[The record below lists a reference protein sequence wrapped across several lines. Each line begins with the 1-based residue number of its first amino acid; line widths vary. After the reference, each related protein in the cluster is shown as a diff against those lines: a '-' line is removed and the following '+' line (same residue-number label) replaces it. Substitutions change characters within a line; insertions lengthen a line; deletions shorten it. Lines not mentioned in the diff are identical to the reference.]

1 MFDRP
6 DLAGRHVI
14 RSNVSH
20 PVDTVRVRDRRG
32 DSPMHERVHHT
43 QARKA
48 FRPGGGS
55 YAARLV
61 SAVDRDALVARLSD
75 HVRVALVVARPDR
88 LAAVLRRADV
98 SLIETAPLVL
108 VSESYG
114 VLGVATGPAEPPSQL
129 RVWSNISLLE
139 DGEAVEIPAVDPE
152 QPSLQLL
159 AARRAA

>member
-1 MFDRP
+1 MD
-6 DLAGRHVI
+6 
-14 RSNVSH
+14 
-20 PVDTVRVRDRRG
+20 
-32 DSPMHERVHHT
+32 ERVHHT

-55 YAARLV
+55 YAGRLV
-61 SAVDRDALVARLSD
+61 SALDRDALVARLSD
-75 HVRVALVVARPDR
+75 DVQVALVVARPER

-108 VSESYG
+108 VSEAYG
-114 VLGVATGPAEPPSQL
+114 VLGVATGPTEPPAQL
-129 RVWSNISLLE
+129 RVWSNVSLLE
-139 DGEAVEIPAVDPE
+139 NGEAVEIPAVDPE

>member
-1 MFDRP
+1 
-6 DLAGRHVI
+6 
-14 RSNVSH
+14 
-20 PVDTVRVRDRRG
+20 
-32 DSPMHERVHHT
+32 MHERVHHP

-114 VLGVATGPAEPPSQL
+114 VLGVATGPAEPPSPR
-129 RVWSNISLLE
+129 RVGSSSSRRGGGGACE
-139 DGEAVEIPAVDPE
+139 PRAGDPE
-152 QPSLQLL
+152 RPSLQLL

>member
-1 MFDRP
+1 
-6 DLAGRHVI
+6 
-14 RSNVSH
+14 
-20 PVDTVRVRDRRG
+20 
-32 DSPMHERVHHT
+32 MHERVHHT

-61 SAVDRDALVARLSD
+61 SAWDRDALVARLSD
-75 HVRVALVVARPDR
+75 DVQVALVVARPER
-88 LAAVLRRADV
+88 LAAVLQRADV
-98 SLIETAPLVL
+98 SLVETAPLVL

-114 VLGVATGPAEPPSQL
+114 VLGIATGPPAPPAQL

>member
-1 MFDRP
+1 
-6 DLAGRHVI
+6 
-14 RSNVSH
+14 
-20 PVDTVRVRDRRG
+20 
-32 DSPMHERVHHT
+32 MHERVHHI
-43 QARKA
+43 QARRA
-48 FRPGGGS
+48 FRPGGGF
-55 YAARLV
+55 YAGRLV
-61 SAVDRDALVARLSD
+61 SALHSDALVARLSD
-75 HVRVALVVARPDR
+75 DVQVALVVARPER

-108 VSESYG
+108 VSEAYG
-114 VLGVATGPAEPPSQL
+114 VLGIATGPAKPPAQL

>member
-1 MFDRP
+1 MY
-6 DLAGRHVI
+6 
-14 RSNVSH
+14 
-20 PVDTVRVRDRRG
+20 
-32 DSPMHERVHHT
+32 ERVHHT

-48 FRPGGGS
+48 FRPGGGF
-55 YAARLV
+55 YAGRLV
-61 SAVDRDALVARLSD
+61 SASERDALVARLSD
-75 HVRVALVVARPDR
+75 DVRVALVVARPER

-108 VSESYG
+108 VSEAYR
-114 VLGVATGPAEPPSQL
+114 VLGVATGPAKPPAQL